1 MYLMSF
7 IDRKFDF
14 RGGVWRFKEELARLN
29 PDAECIRITNRTGKQ
44 ERFGN
49 AGTQTTMRWEDVD
62 KSRPMVICV
71 AGEYEEEMYE
81 ALEHGAWYVHHDE
94 VLFKDVKLSRKRVT
108 AHDRVL
114 CIRECGLRLYKNA
127 RFLPHPYTRVEPKG
141 LRRFRAVA
149 HARIDFSKR
158 THLIVEANLRSPYP
172 CVIVGNQ
179 NRAYVH
185 WRLQK
190 IDPNFAFHPPYTEH
204 GAEMARMGLLNIDLT
219 RFPNDGGG
227 TQYTF
232 LEAMDAGAVPVIHED
247 WGPVQFAALRVSSV
261 DDIVALLDGPDRK
274 DEWQEMAMANFK
286 YLRLHTHNYLKD
298 IVCS

>member
-1 MYLMSF
+1 MYLVSF
-7 IDRKFDF
+7 INRIFDF
-14 RGGVWRFKEELARLN
+14 RGGVWRFKEELAKMN
-29 PDAECIRITNRTGKQ
+29 PDAECIRIARYSGKT

-49 AGTQTTMRWEDVD
+49 EGVQTTMRWEDVD

-71 AGEYEEEMYE
+71 AGEYEEELYE
-81 ALEHGAWYVHHDE
+81 ALDLGAWYVHHDE

-114 CIRECGLRLYKNA
+114 CIRERGLRLYKNA
-127 RFLPHPYTRVEPKG
+127 RFLPHPYTRVVPTG
-141 LRRFRAVA
+141 TTYYRAVS
-149 HARIDFSKR
+149 HARVDFSKR
-158 THLIVEANLRSPYP
+158 THLIVRANLRARNKCHIFGS
-172 CVIVGNQ
+172 Q
-179 NRAYVH
+179 NRAYIH
-185 WRLQK
+185 WRIRK
-190 IDPNFAFHPPYTEH
+190 FDPSFPFDDPYTEH
-204 GAEMARMGLLNIDLT
+204 GAEVARRGWLNIDLT

-227 TQYTF
+227 TQYSF

-261 DDIVALLDGPDRK
+261 DDIVALLDGPK
-274 DEWQEMAMANFK
+274 DEAWQEMAMANFK